1 MEMKPT
7 IRFENYKVE
16 WKQCSL
22 SVIANKVFEKNI
34 DLRYLETFTNS
45 AERGIVSQQEYFD
58 HAISKSESI
67 AGYYVVNNDD
77 FVYNPRI
84 SATAPV
90 GPINRNRLGRSGVMS
105 PLYTVF
111 SSHDIDPAYL
121 EWYFKSDYWH
131 PYMHLNGNTGARY
144 DRFSISDKMFFQM
157 PIPIPDEEEQK
168 LIAYHF
174 EHLDL
179 LITLQQSNYEKVV
192 ATKKAMLDK
201 LFPQGSAKVPAIRF
215 EGFEGDWKKYK
226 FSEVFD
232 FLQNNTL
239 SRAELSNS
247 QSDVMNVHYGDI
259 LVRYGAILD
268 IKKDK
273 MTYLLNESL
282 VEKYQASLLQNGDII
297 IADTAEDKTV
307 GKCSEIVGLTDE
319 QVLAG
324 LHTIPCR
331 PKRKFAEG
339 FTGYYMNSNSYH
351 NQLLPLIQGTKV
363 SSVSKAS
370 IQDTYIVYP
379 DSELEQKKIAG
390 CLKSLDDLIKLYRI
404 RVEKLKNIKA
414 ACLQGMFV

>member
-1 MEMKPT
+1 MEKIVKEYKETVDSDCTLPVLT
-7 IRFENYKVE
+7 SSKTEGVILQEEHFGRKQQHDITGYNILPRNYCTYRNRSDGVDFTFN
-16 WKQCSL
+16 
-22 SVIANKVFEKNI
+22 INKCC
-34 DLRYLETFTNS
+34 D
-45 AERGIVSQQEYFD
+45 RGIVSKFYPVFCGNNSDIFFLSLVLNNSDEVVREIAYTCTGTGQKVLSFLDLQKMKVRVPQFDEQRKIADCFNYFD
-58 HAISKSESI
+58 
-67 AGYYVVNNDD
+67 N
-77 FVYNPRI
+77 
-84 SATAPV
+84 
-90 GPINRNRLGRSGVMS
+90 
-105 PLYTVF
+105 
-111 SSHDIDPAYL
+111 
-121 EWYFKSDYWH
+121 
-131 PYMHLNGNTGARY
+131 
-144 DRFSISDKMFFQM
+144 
-157 PIPIPDEEEQK
+157 
-168 LIAYHF
+168 
-174 EHLDL
+174 
-179 LITLQQSNYEKVV
+179 LITLHQCNYEKMV
-192 ATKKAMLDK
+192 ATKKSMLDK
-201 LFPQGSAKVPAIRF
+201 LFPQGEEKVPAIRF
-215 EGFEGDWKKYK
+215 EGFEGDWEKYK

-273 MTYLLNESL
+273 MTYLLNKSL
-282 VEKYQASLLQNGDII
+282 VEKYKASLLQNGDII

-379 DSELEQKKIAG
+379 DSELEQKQIAG
-390 CLKSLDDLIKLYRI
+390 CLKSLDDLIELYRI

-414 ACLQGMFV
+414 ACLQGMLV